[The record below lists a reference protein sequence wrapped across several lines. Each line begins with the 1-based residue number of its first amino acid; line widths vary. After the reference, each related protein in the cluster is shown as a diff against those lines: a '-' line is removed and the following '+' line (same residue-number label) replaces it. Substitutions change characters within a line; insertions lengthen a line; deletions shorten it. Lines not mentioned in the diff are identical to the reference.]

1 MGVPN
6 KTKVLRVSG
15 SSPTKETAGSI
26 VKTYEAGYTDI
37 ELRAIGASSVN
48 QMFKAMA
55 TSSSIFAQK
64 GKVLSFRPGYDV
76 ADIDGDKT
84 VLIARL
90 IVE

>member
-1 MGVPN
+1 MSKE
-6 KTKVLRVSG
+6 KTKVLKVSG

-26 VKTYEAGYTDI
+26 VKTYEDGFTDI

-55 TSSSIFAQK
+55 TASSIFAQK

-76 ADIDGDKT
+76 AEINGENKT
-84 VLIARL
+84 VLIARV